1 MKERKRTGGRGRL
14 NKEQEI
20 KNAVL
25 SASVTGTRAADCK
38 GASGPDA
45 GSESSIHR
53 LIPVPRKHTPK
64 ILRLAHLL

>member
-1 MKERKRTGGRGRL
+1 MKERKGTGRGRL
-14 NKEQEI
+14 KEEQEI

-25 SASVTGTRAADCK
+25 SASLTGTRAADGK

-53 LIPVPRKHTPK
+53 LIPVPRQHSPK

>member
-1 MKERKRTGGRGRL
+1 MKERKGTGRGRL
-14 NKEQEI
+14 KEEQEI

-25 SASVTGTRAADCK
+25 SASLTGTRAADCK

-53 LIPVPRKHTPK
+53 LIPVPRKHSPK